1 MDSTDD
7 DFGELYV
14 DATLQATPAFASN
27 VGFVKSFEESEYA
40 TISGKNRG
48 FEGTV
53 KPDSEGEMEKSG
65 VVAKDSSPC
74 VDACA
79 VNLTEASEES
89 EYSDSDDDLNIVLKE
104 DDSKAFP
111 VPRKPNTNNGGY
123 ASANAVKASET
134 CSFQRRRTRNW
145 ASVHNYV

>member
-14 DATLQATPAFASN
+14 DVKVQASALVA
-27 VGFVKSFEESEYA
+27 GDVKSCEESDCA
-40 TISGKNRG
+40 TISDHNRVLKGK
-48 FEGTV
+48 V
-53 KPDSEGEMEKSG
+53 KPESQGQMKKFN

-79 VNLTEASEES
+79 VNLTEATEES

-104 DDSKAFP
+104 DDSKVFP
-111 VPRKPNTNNGGY
+111 VACVSNTNNCQY
-123 ASANAVKASET
+123 VEPSKT
-134 CSFQRRRTRNW
+134 CSFQKRRIGNW
-145 ASVHNYV
+145 VSV